1 MNNVFIQSGGG
12 RRPFEAT
19 ATDTPGSKKERVGAN
34 SCPVD
39 LSFQGQ
45 MGTVPEI
52 RLITVSTRL
61 FPGTGGGFFC
71 CHLS

>member
-19 ATDTPGSKKERVGAN
+19 ATGIPCSKKEKVGAN
-34 SCPVD
+34 SCPD
-39 LSFQGQ
+39 DKATRGQ

-52 RLITVSTRL
+52 RLITSIL
-61 FPGTGGGFFC
+61 KA
-71 CHLS
+71 LS